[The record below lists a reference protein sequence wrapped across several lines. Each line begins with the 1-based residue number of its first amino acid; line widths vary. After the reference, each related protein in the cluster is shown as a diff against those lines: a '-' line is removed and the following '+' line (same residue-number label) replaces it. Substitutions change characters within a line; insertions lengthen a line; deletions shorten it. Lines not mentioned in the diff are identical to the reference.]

1 MIMAKLK
8 RDDILKLASLARLDL
23 TEEEI
28 AEFVGEL
35 SEILQYVEQ
44 LQSVDVAGLA
54 PTNQVT
60 GLTNVTRI
68 DEVIDY
74 GYQPKDL
81 LKNVPSVQDDHIKV
95 KRILG

>member
-1 MIMAKLK
+1 MAKLK
-8 RDDILKLASLARLDL
+8 RDDIVKLAHLARLDL
-23 TEEEI
+23 SEEEI
-28 AEFVGEL
+28 EEFTAEL
-35 SEILQYVEQ
+35 SEILQYVEK
-44 LQSVDVAGLA
+44 LQNVDVADLR

-60 GLTNVTRI
+60 GLTNVTRK

-81 LKNVPSVQDDHIKV
+81 LKNVPAVQNDLIKV